1 MQQVFFWPN
10 KKLQLLDNYGNLLSD
25 RVSDGSGALFSLSI
39 ATGFNPWQLIMK
51 KSGNVQHDPQGHAQG
66 KILGFRLQVFRSLLI

>member
-1 MQQVFFWPN
+1 
-10 KKLQLLDNYGNLLSD
+10 
-25 RVSDGSGALFSLSI
+25 VSDGSGALFSLSI